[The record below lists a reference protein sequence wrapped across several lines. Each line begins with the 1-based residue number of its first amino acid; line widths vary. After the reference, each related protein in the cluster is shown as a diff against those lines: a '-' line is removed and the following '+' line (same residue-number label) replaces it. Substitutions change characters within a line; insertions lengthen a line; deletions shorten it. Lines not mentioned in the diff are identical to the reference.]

1 MPRARFLL
9 DVNALVALVDEDHI
23 HHAAALKWFNALGSH
38 EWGLCPLSEAGFL
51 RVITRPDAGG
61 RSMEEA
67 AAVLSRLAKLPTCRY
82 WPMTVGW
89 PEIATPLADRIFGHQ
104 QITDAWLLGL
114 AIRERGILVTF
125 DRAMRHMAGDDFA
138 RHLLILG

>member
-23 HHAAALKWFNALGSH
+23 HHAAALKWFNGIGTH
-38 EWGLCPLSEAGFL
+38 EWGVCPLSEAGFL
-51 RVITRPDAGG
+51 RVVTRPDAGG

-67 AAVLSRLAKLPTCRY
+67 TTVLARLAKLPGYRY
-82 WPMTVGW
+82 WPLTVGW
-89 PEIATPLADRIFGHQ
+89 TEIAAPLVARIFGHQ

-114 AIRERGILVTF
+114 AVRERGALVTF
-125 DRAMRHMAGDDFA
+125 DRAMRHLAGDDFA
-138 RHLLILG
+138 RHLIVLA